1 MGQKGER
8 DYRLDFCRGLAL
20 IVIFIDH
27 VPGNPL
33 GNWTLKNFAFCD
45 AAEVFVLIS
54 GISSYLAYGRKLD
67 QLGFLATSRI
77 IGRRWLKVY
86 LAHLLLFASLAGAV
100 AYASHYAAHGDYVN
114 YLGLGWLFKAPGQ
127 AAVAAVTLRY
137 LPKLMDILP
146 LYLVL
151 LALAPGLIYLVKR
164 DARLALAVSA
174 SIYVAVRLTGFNLSS
189 GVDGLGW
196 CFNPFAWQLLYTVG
210 IVIGHLNHS
219 APGALRHN
227 ERWLAAALAFIGF
240 AFVAA
245 APWSGLPNGL
255 GFFNPPMYLW
265 PAERTFLAPLRVVN
279 VLALLYVFTF
289 FVARDCPIFRS
300 RLAAPLLSCGRNS
313 LAVFG
318 VGVVLSS
325 CGYIAITESG
335 GAFAAHAAVN
345 AVGILALFVLA
356 GVLDWWYR
364 GARSGPA
371 ATAVPRYTKL
381 RPETRSYSAA
391 T

>member
-1 MGQKGER
+1 MSQQRER

-20 IVIFIDH
+20 VVIFIDH

-67 QLGFLATSRI
+67 QLGFIATSRV
-77 IGRRWLKVY
+77 IGRRWLKIY
-86 LAHLLLFASLAGAV
+86 AAHLLLFAAMAGAV
-100 AYASHYAAHGDYVN
+100 ACASRYAAHGDYVS
-114 YLGLGWLFKAPGQ
+114 YLGLGWLFRAPRE
-127 AAVAAVTLRY
+127 AALAAVTLRY

-151 LALAPGLIYLVKR
+151 LALAPVLLYLAKR
-164 DARLALAVSA
+164 DARLVLAVSA
-174 SIYVAVRLTGFNLSS
+174 SIYLVVRLTGFNLSA
-189 GVDGLGW
+189 GVDGQGW

-219 APGALRHN
+219 ARGALRHN
-227 ERWLAAALAFIGF
+227 ERGLAAALAFIGF

-245 APWSGLPNGL
+245 APWSGMSNGL
-255 GFFNPPMYLW
+255 GFFNPPIYLW

-289 FVARDCPIFRS
+289 FVARDCAIFRT
-300 RLAAPLLSCGRNS
+300 RLAAPLLACGRNS

-318 VGVVLSS
+318 GGVVLSS

-335 GAFAAHAAVN
+335 GALAAHAAVN
-345 AVGILALFVLA
+345 AVGILALFTLA
-356 GVLDWWYR
+356 GLLDWWYR
-364 GARSGPA
+364 AARRRPI
-371 ATAVPRYTKL
+371 AVEPYTKL
-381 RPETRSYSAA
+381 RPDTRSYSAA
-391 T
+391 M

>member
-1 MGQKGER
+1 MAQTGER

-20 IVIFIDH
+20 IIIFIDH

-54 GISSYLAYGRKLD
+54 GISSYLAYGRKFD
-67 QLGFLATSRI
+67 QIGMAATSRNI
-77 IGRRWLKVY
+77 ARRWVRVY
-86 LAHLLLFASLAGAV
+86 LAHLVLFAVLAAAV
-100 AYASHYAAHGDYVN
+100 ACASRYAARGDYVS
-114 YLGLGWLFKAPGQ
+114 YLGLTRLFTRPGD
-127 AAVAAVTLRY
+127 AVFAAVTLRY

-164 DARLALAVSA
+164 DARVALAVSA
-174 SIYVAVRLTGFNLSS
+174 SVYIAVRLTGFNLDS
-189 GVDGLGW
+189 GVNGEGW
-196 CFNPFAWQLLYTVG
+196 CFNPFAWQLLYTIG
-210 IVIGHLNHS
+210 IVIAHLNHRT
-219 APGALRHN
+219 PGTLRHN
-227 ERWLAAALAFIGF
+227 EHGLAAALAFIGF

-245 APWSGLPNGL
+245 APWSGMTSGL
-255 GFFNPPMYLW
+255 GFFNPPVYLW
-265 PAERTFLAPLRVVN
+265 PAERTFLAPVRVMN

-289 FVARDCPIFRS
+289 FVPRECAIFRT

-325 CGYIAITESG
+325 CGYILITESG
-335 GAFAAHAAVN
+335 GALAAHAAVN
-345 AVGILALFVLA
+345 IAGILALFALA
-356 GVLDWWYR
+356 GLLDWWYR
-364 GARSGPA
+364 ERRSRRAGGAQA
-371 ATAVPRYTKL
+371 YTKL

-391 T
+391 M